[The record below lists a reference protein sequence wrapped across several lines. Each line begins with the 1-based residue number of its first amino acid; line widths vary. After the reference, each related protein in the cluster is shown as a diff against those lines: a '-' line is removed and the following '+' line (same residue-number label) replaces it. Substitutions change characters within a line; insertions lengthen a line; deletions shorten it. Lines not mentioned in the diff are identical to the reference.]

1 MKILVLNAGSSSQK
15 CTLYESAH
23 FLESSREIAP
33 VWQASVEKESASQR
47 LVFQIQTQTQ
57 LLEFDGTFDSWSES
71 LSTVMNTLV
80 SGKTRLMDR
89 FDGLDVIGHRVVH
102 GGAYYNKPARVNP
115 FVKAHIKSLSVLAP
129 QHNPVQLEGI
139 ELMER
144 LAPEVPQIA
153 VFDTAFHHTLPEYAR
168 AYPIPYEWYQ
178 KGICRFGF
186 HGISHENCME
196 RTAQILETS
205 TDKLNIISCH
215 LGNGV
220 SLSAIRA
227 GVCID
232 TTMGFSPLEGVM
244 MGSRSGSVD
253 PAILFHLMEHFEM
266 DAEGVFEMLQVKS
279 GLYGVSGISSDM
291 RKIHSAIEMGNKRAQ
306 LALDMYVYRL
316 RLAMGAMLAALGRV
330 DAIVFT
336 AGIGQNDPVVR
347 ERICEGFNYI
357 GLHLDRKK
365 NHASLKEQD
374 ISASHSSIRVLVL
387 DAQENWAIAQK
398 CWKTIDT
405 SEIHS

>member
-15 CTLYESAH
+15 CTLYESPH

-47 LVFQIQTQTQ
+47 LVFQIRTQTQ
-57 LLEFDGTFDSWSES
+57 LLEFEGTFDSWSES
-71 LSTVMNTLV
+71 LSSVMNTLV
-80 SGKTRLMDR
+80 SGKTQLMDR
-89 FDGLDVIGHRVVH
+89 FDELDVIGHRVVH
-102 GGAYYNKPARVNP
+102 GGAYYDKPARINP
-115 FVKAHIKSLSVLAP
+115 FVKANIKSLSVLAP

-186 HGISHENCME
+186 HGISHENSME

-398 CWKTIDT
+398 CWKMINT
-405 SEIHS
+405 SKIHS